1 MISVIV
7 KPIFDGEGRS
17 WCRVIHFTI
26 LLIQNSL
33 IRWKTGRNTKRSGD
47 DDDDDHDGDHDDNK
61 DDDDD
66 DDDDDVDDDDDDDD
80 DDDTNN
86 DDKEDD
92 VYACSCEYSSKPQLV
107 LMNAVH
113 VAPL

>member
-1 MISVIV
+1 MNDFCYC
-7 KPIFDGEGRS
+7 KAYLWWGRS
-17 WCRVIHFTI
+17 EADVELFTS
-26 LLIQNSL
+26 LFCWYKNTL

-47 DDDDDHDGDHDDNK
+47 DDDDHDDNNDNDNK

-66 DDDDDVDDDDDDDD
+66 DDDD
-80 DDDTNN
+80 TND

-92 VYACSCEYSSKPQLV
+92 VYACSCEYSSKSQLA

-113 VAPL
+113 LAPL

>member
-1 MISVIV
+1 MT
-7 KPIFDGEGRS
+7 GR
-17 WCRVIHFTI
+17 VEADVELFTS
-26 LLIQNSL
+26 LFCWYKNTL

>member
-1 MISVIV
+1 MNDFCYCKAYLWWGGSEADV
-7 KPIFDGEGRS
+7 EL
-17 WCRVIHFTI
+17 FTS
-26 LLIQNSL
+26 LFCWYKSTL

-47 DDDDDHDGDHDDNK
+47 DDDDHGDNNDTN

-66 DDDDDVDDDDDDDD
+66 DDDN
-80 DDDTNN
+80 DDDTND

-92 VYACSCEYSSKPQLV
+92 VYACSSKSQLA

-113 VAPL
+113 SAPL